1 MQGRLKI
8 EPSLHDDTNWLIKF
22 CLVHRQE
29 YCSQTDLIL
38 LWTMNHVRLAIN
50 IVIVKFYY
58 FLITMLGF
66 MDWPCPGS
74 FQKIMA
80 KTLNLTDR
88 LILSQPWLARGVH
101 RGMFYKLTY
110 FLQGP
115 INRSQSNDCCFNCL
129 QKRWTVFSWP
139 QYSKNKASTVCSFT
153 WW

>member
-1 MQGRLKI
+1 MANQVFLGTPPK
-8 EPSLHDDTNWLIKF
+8 
-22 CLVHRQE
+22 
-29 YCSQTDLIL
+29 IL
-38 LWTMNHVRLAIN
+38 LSNRFNIAMNNEPCTIGHQYCN
-50 IVIVKFYY
+50 VKFYY

-66 MDWPCPGS
+66 MDCPCPGS
-74 FQKIMA
+74 FQKVMA

-88 LILSQPWLARGVH
+88 LILSQPWLAWGVH

-153 WW
+153 W